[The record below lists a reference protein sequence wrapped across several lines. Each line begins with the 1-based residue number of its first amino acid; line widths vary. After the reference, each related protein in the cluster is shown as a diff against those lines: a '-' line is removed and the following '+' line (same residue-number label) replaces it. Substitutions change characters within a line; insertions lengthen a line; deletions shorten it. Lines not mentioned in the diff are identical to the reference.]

1 MPRSGS
7 GTGGDRRAKNVY
19 PVNMMNQWGND
30 EHGPGGDPSW
40 LGGKDRGGPG
50 TGADGAGTAESRPG
64 PLPSGDSTW
73 SSDFDSRSS
82 SRRADQDFGPS
93 SPEPQHSGP
102 RFGEFGDDAR
112 ERAERRYEEWE
123 SGGSPDPEVR
133 NRAVE
138 VGKAL
143 VKAIPIV
150 VFVVIFFGF
159 FARNEFFRDNFS
171 FGWIALV
178 VLVPMLANVIK
189 SFRK

>member
-1 MPRSGS
+1 M
-7 GTGGDRRAKNVY
+7 
-19 PVNMMNQWGND
+19 NMMNQWGND
-30 EHGPGGDPSW
+30 AHGPGGDPSW

-64 PLPSGDSTW
+64 PAPSGDSSW
-73 SSDFDSRSS
+73 SSDFDSRARPVALTRTSVRVLRIR
-82 SRRADQDFGPS
+82 SRKD
-93 SPEPQHSGP
+93 SGP

-133 NRAVE
+133 NRAAE

-150 VFVVIFFGF
+150 VFLVIFFGF
-159 FARNEFFRDNFS
+159 FARNEFFRDSFS

>member
-1 MPRSGS
+1 
-7 GTGGDRRAKNVY
+7 
-19 PVNMMNQWGND
+19 MMNQWGND

-50 TGADGAGTAESRPG
+50 TGAEGAGTAESRPG

-82 SRRADQDFGPS
+82 SRRADQDFGPR
-93 SPEPQHSGP
+93 SPEPQHSAP

-123 SGGSPDPEVR
+123 SGGRPDPEVR
-133 NRAVE
+133 NRAAE

-143 VKAIPIV
+143 IKAIPIV
-150 VFVVIFFGF
+150 VFLVIFFGF
-159 FARNEFFRDNFS
+159 FARNESFRDNFS